1 MSEILVTPDGL
12 ERHRAKLAELQD
24 QLKGI
29 RAEKAVAYTASG
41 DNWHDNP
48 GFNKLEADE
57 RALARRIAEQQT
69 LVRGA
74 RIFHPPV
81 RRQTDKV
88 RLGAIVEFRRLYMD
102 TSEPPMQ
109 AVIEISGY
117 NETDLEHGKVG
128 YNTPLAMSLLGLK
141 LGEGRESTTPKG
153 RAKFDVIVL
162 YTSWD
167 DVPEDL
173 RNNPLLSGK
182 PEE

>member
-1 MSEILVTPDGL
+1 
-12 ERHRAKLAELQD
+12 
-24 QLKGI
+24 
-29 RAEKAVAYTASG
+29 
-41 DNWHDNP
+41 
-48 GFNKLEADE
+48 
-57 RALARRIAEQQT
+57 
-69 LVRGA
+69 
-74 RIFHPPV
+74 
-81 RRQTDKV
+81 
-88 RLGAIVEFRRLYMD
+88 
-102 TSEPPMQ
+102 
-109 AVIEISGY
+109 Y